1 MAIVN
6 NSQPTVRFNMAGP
19 YGLQGVSYEPKI
31 MFIKKTVTT
40 TEGYDDFWVAPSGTF
55 ITHAFGLVTGGS
67 GNTTTQVSLGQ
78 DGSAHSIIAYT
89 DLSAQTA
96 GNATYFQTG
105 IYLNAGDTLRITVGG
120 TAAAAEVYYIL
131 EYFETGAMTPH
142 FSL

>member
-19 YGLQGVSYEPKI
+19 YGQQGISYEPKI
-31 MFIKKTVTT
+31 MYIKKTVTT
-40 TEGYDDFWVAPSGTF
+40 VEGYDDFWVAPSGTF

-89 DLSAQTA
+89 DLSAQTT

-105 IYLNAGDTLRITVGG
+105 IYLNAGDTLRVTVGG
-120 TAAAAEVYYIL
+120 TAAAAEVCYIL